1 MAQQVAIFLREHG
14 GNRSELPPIVIRIRK
29 VLNFD
34 PGQIQDEVR
43 YGQFI
48 GVLRRQKDERRVL
61 IKGRTE
67 PPNVLKL
74 SVSRLNRLLFRGKI
88 PARNCVEVHEKKSWL
103 KGSRSSPILTGWLLR
118 RQRQRA
124 GT

>member
-1 MAQQVAIFLREHG
+1 M
-14 GNRSELPPIVIRIRK
+14 
-29 VLNFD
+29 LNFD

-61 IKGRTE
+61 IKGRTK

-103 KGSRSSPILTGWLLR
+103 KGAEAPQSSRVGCSDGNGNALELDDFVNVYFLL
-118 RQRQRA
+118 
-124 GT
+124 